1 MKNEIKFL
9 GENLYKFRKEK
20 GISQEELANKINV
33 SRQAVYKWETGERI
47 PDITNLN
54 ALCMEFDK
62 SIEDFI
68 EGAEYLVK
76 TETNAEK
83 TVNENKESLQEK
95 NNSKKLKKILKSILI
110 IIFLIYILSVIIKAI
125 FFTVMFSKLNEYK
138 GSNNYMYQ
146 VRKGGNSLSIEDNYI
161 VEYKEGIQR
170 ILDLNN
176 DYIHTE
182 IWSYYK
188 SANEKASY
196 RVDSIYKDS
205 EEWKYTYY
213 YIEGFNYY
221 KEDSPYEIA
230 SKIVKENYN
239 IINVLNP
246 FYILKFDL
254 KNKDLIFE
262 DYDKEPKFANQ
273 VYIKNVYYL
282 DLETGLLSKKE
293 EYELDKLILYSVY
306 FDYQF
311 DKITYSLEL
320 SEEDKRKIIEGDNK
334 RREEELELEEMLKQ
348 EDVLNEGN

>member
-9 GENLYKFRKEK
+9 SENLYKFRKEK

-62 SIEDFI
+62 NIEDFI

-76 TETNAEK
+76 NDSEDSIKDSKEPS
-83 TVNENKESLQEK
+83 ENKEK
-95 NNSKKLKKILKSILI
+95 NKKIKNTLKILVI
-110 IIFLIYILSVIIKAI
+110 IIFVIFLLTVIIKAA
-125 FFTVMFSKLNEYK
+125 FFSIMFAKVDKYK
-138 GSNNYMYQ
+138 GSNNYRYQ
-146 VRKGGNSLSIEDNYI
+146 TRKGIDSLSVDDNYI
-161 VEYKEGIQR
+161 VQYKDGVQYIY
-170 ILDLNN
+170 DLNN
-176 DYIHTE
+176 DDTMTE

-188 SANEKASY
+188 TANEKFSY
-196 RVDSIYKDS
+196 RIEIRDMYKET
-205 EEWKYTYY
+205 EEWKYNYY

-221 KEDSPYEIA
+221 KEDSPYELV

-262 DYDKEPKFANQ
+262 EYDKEPRMANQ
-273 VYIKNVYYL
+273 VYIKNIFYI

-293 EYELDKLILYSVY
+293 EYELDKLISYSVY
-306 FDYQF
+306 FDYEF
-311 DKITYSLEL
+311 DKINNSLEL
-320 SEEDKRKIIEGDNK
+320 SEETKKQIIEGAK
-334 RREEELELEEMLKQ
+334 RREEELLKQ
-348 EDVLNEGN
+348 EELLNKEN

>member
-76 TETNAEK
+76 TENISTNEE
-83 TVNENKESLQEK
+83 VVKEDKKSLEGK

-110 IIFLIYILSVIIKAI
+110 IVFLIYILSVIIKAI
-125 FFTVMFSKLNEYK
+125 FFTVMFTKLEQHK
-138 GSNNYMYQ
+138 GANNYMYQ
-146 VRKGGNSLSIEDNYI
+146 VRKGGNSLSIDDNYI
-161 VEYKEGIQR
+161 VEYKEGVQR

-176 DYIHTE
+176 DDTVIE

-196 RVDSIYKDS
+196 RIEASKRYKDL
-205 EEWKYTYY
+205 EEWEYSYY
-213 YIEGFNYY
+213 YVEGFNYY
-221 KEDSPYEIA
+221 KEDSPYELA

-262 DYDKEPKFANQ
+262 AYDKEPKFANQ
-273 VYIKNVYYL
+273 VYIKNVYYI

-320 SEEDKRKIIEGDNK
+320 SEEDKRKIIEGDK
-334 RREEELELEEMLKQ
+334 RQEEELLRQEEL
-348 EDVLNEGN
+348 LNAEN

>member
-62 SIEDFI
+62 KIEDFL

-76 TETNAEK
+76 TESTSN
-83 TVNENKESLQEK
+83 NEENDRDKKVVLEEK
-95 NNSKKLKKILKSILI
+95 NNSKNLKKILKLLVI
-110 IIFLIYILSVIIKAI
+110 IIFVIYLLSIIIKSI
-125 FFTVMFSKLNEYK
+125 FFTVMFEKLDKYK
-138 GSNNYMYQ
+138 GSNNYKYQ
-146 VRKGGNSLSIEDNYI
+146 ARKGTVDSLSMDNNYI
-161 VEYKEGIQR
+161 VQYKDGIQY
-170 ILDLNN
+170 IYDLNDN
-176 DYIHTE
+176 NVMTE

-188 SANEKASY
+188 TANEKFSY
-196 RVDSIYKDS
+196 KIESYKDF
-205 EEWKYTYY
+205 EEWKYNYY

-221 KEDSPYEIA
+221 KEDSPYELA

-262 DYDKEPKFANQ
+262 AYDKEPKMNNQ
-273 VYIKNVYYL
+273 VYIKNIFYI

-293 EYELDKLILYSVY
+293 EYELDKLVSYSAY
-306 FDYQF
+306 FNYEF
-311 DKITYSLEL
+311 DKINYSVEL
-320 SEEDKRKIIEGDNK
+320 SEETKKQIIEGAK
-334 RREEELELEEMLKQ
+334 RQEEELLRQEEL
-348 EDVLNEGN
+348 LNEENK

>member
-68 EGAEYLVK
+68 EGAEFLVK
-76 TETNAEK
+76 TETNNEE
-83 TVNENKESLQEK
+83 TVNEDKEFLKEK
-95 NNSKKLKKILKSILI
+95 NNSKKLKKILKIIVI
-110 IIFLIYILSVIIKAI
+110 IIFLIYISSVIIKSI
-125 FFTVMFSKLNEYK
+125 FFTVMFTKLNEYK

-146 VRKGGNSLSIEDNYI
+146 VRKGVNSLSIEDNYI
-161 VEYKEGIQR
+161 VEYKDGVQR

-176 DYIHTE
+176 DGIHTE

-196 RVDSIYKDS
+196 RVDSRYKDL
-205 EEWKYTYY
+205 EEWKYSYY
-213 YIEGFNYY
+213 YVEGFNYY
-221 KEDSPYEIA
+221 KEDSPYELA

-246 FYILKFDL
+246 FYILKFDF

-262 DYDKEPKFANQ
+262 AYDKEPKFANQ
-273 VYIKNVYYL
+273 VYIKNVYYI
-282 DLETGLLSKKE
+282 DLETGLLSKKQ
-293 EYELDKLILYSVY
+293 EYELDKLNSYSIY

-320 SEEDKRKIIEGDNK
+320 SEEDKIKIIEGAK
-334 RREEELELEEMLKQ
+334 RQEEKLLKQ
-348 EDVLNEGN
+348 EELLNKEN

>member
-20 GISQEELANKINV
+20 GISQEELANKIGV

-54 ALCMEFDK
+54 ALCMEFNK

-68 EGAEYLVK
+68 EGAEYLIK
-76 TETNAEK
+76 NESSENPSNNEETINK
-83 TVNENKESLQEK
+83 NKESLQEK
-95 NNSKKLKKILKSILI
+95 NNSKKLKKILKTIII

-125 FFTVMFSKLNEYK
+125 FFTVMFTRLNEYK
-138 GSNNYMYQ
+138 GSNNYRYQ
-146 VRKGGNSLSIEDNYI
+146 VRKGIDSLSIEDNYI
-161 VEYKEGIQR
+161 VEYKDGVQR
-170 ILDLNN
+170 IQYLNN
-176 DYIHTE
+176 DDTFID

-188 SANEKASY
+188 SADEKASY
-196 RVDSIYKDS
+196 RMEVSERYKEP
-205 EEWKYTYY
+205 EEWKYNYY

-221 KEDSPYEIA
+221 KEDSPYELA
-230 SKIVKENYN
+230 SKIAKKNYN

-246 FYILKFDL
+246 FYILKIDL

-273 VYIKNVYYL
+273 VYIKNVYYI

-306 FDYQF
+306 FDYEF

-320 SEEDKRKIIEGDNK
+320 SEESKKQIIEGAK
-334 RREEELELEEMLKQ
+334 RQEEELLRQEEL
-348 EDVLNEGN
+348 

>member
-54 ALCMEFDK
+54 ALCMEFNK

-76 TETNAEK
+76 TETNNEE

-95 NNSKKLKKILKSILI
+95 NNSKKLKKIVKVILI
-110 IIFLIYILSVIIKAI
+110 IIFLIYILSIIIKAI
-125 FFTVMFSKLNEYK
+125 FFTVMFTKLDKYK

-146 VRKGGNSLSIEDNYI
+146 VKFGNYEIESPENDYY
-161 VEYKEGIQR
+161 VQYKDGIQK
-170 ILDLNN
+170 IFYGDSKGITAENW
-176 DYIHTE
+176 Y
-182 IWSYYK
+182 YYK
-188 SANEKASY
+188 SPEEKFTY
-196 RVDSIYKDS
+196 GIYIEKTQKER
-205 EEWKYTYY
+205 EEWKYTYSY
-213 YIEGFNYY
+213 SEGFVY
-221 KEDSPYEIA
+221 KDPSPYELASEIA
-230 SKIVKENYN
+230 KKNYN
-239 IINVLNP
+239 IINVVNP

-254 KNKDLIFE
+254 KNKDLILE
-262 DYDKEPKFANQ
+262 DYEKDPKMQNQ
-273 VYIKNVYYL
+273 VYIRKVKYI

-293 EYELDKLILYSVY
+293 EYELDELISYSAY
-306 FDYQF
+306 FNYEF

-320 SEEDKRKIIEGDNK
+320 SEEIKKQIIEGAK
-334 RREEELELEEMLKQ
+334 RQEEELLKQ
-348 EDVLNEGN
+348 EELLNKEN